1 MAITTDQ
8 ERTNFEPIDPSAD
21 SGVEDVQVAIP
32 DLRGI
37 DLHRS
42 VFNYDRDSDILLF
55 YLYGKERPAAAAGG
69 SANFYALMDPD
80 SEEFLGIQVEDFL
93 ARAVKDRPSLLDV
106 LDVAELQGMT
116 LADVHRTRQEVLGY
130 HGRFRAWLNRFLALP
145 WQRQSIKWR
154 IASELVK
161 DERLRPAEP
170 LLPATQRGEM
180 PIGG

>member
-8 ERTNFEPIDPSAD
+8 ERTRFDPIDPFAD
-21 SGVEDVQVAIP
+21 PGVEDVQIAVP

-55 YLYGKERPAAAAGG
+55 YLYGKERPAVAAGG
-69 SANFYALMDPD
+69 LANVCALIDPD

-93 ARAVKDRPSLLDV
+93 TRAVKDRPRLLDV

-116 LADVHRTRQEVLGY
+116 IADVHRARQEVLG
-130 HGRFRAWLNRFLALP
+130 HGGRFRAWLSRFLALP
-145 WQRQSIKWR
+145 WQRQGIKR
-154 IASELVK
+154 RVASELVK
-161 DERLRPAEP
+161 DERLQPTKPFLSTA
-170 LLPATQRGEM
+170 
-180 PIGG
+180 